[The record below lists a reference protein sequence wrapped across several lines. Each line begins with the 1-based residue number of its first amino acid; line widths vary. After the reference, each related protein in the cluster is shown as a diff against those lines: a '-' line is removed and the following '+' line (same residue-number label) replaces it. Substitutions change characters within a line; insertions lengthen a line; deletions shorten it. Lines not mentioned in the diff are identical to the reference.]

1 MNQSFDTNVFN
12 TNFHA
17 AATQALSM
25 QEAALSY
32 ARSQSKLA
40 REQQVAMLGFATA
53 GFDAS
58 ADYALSV
65 QKSLVA
71 ALAPKV
77 EAKA

>member
-1 MNQSFDTNVFN
+1 MNQSFDT
-12 TNFHA
+12 TAFHSSFHT

-25 QEAALSY
+25 QEAALAY
-32 ARSQSKLA
+32 TRSQTKLV
-40 REQQVAMLGFATA
+40 REQQVAMLGFANA